1 MSTLFQNFFK
11 YFSALCHLAEGFSYT
26 QKQEVIF
33 MYCPRDGRC
42 VFDGYKTAGKHI
54 CALPRCQYP
63 RELKQ
68 ALQNRIANILGQP
81 QGRTR
86 RARELELLKE
96 QIRKITMQEG

>member
-1 MSTLFQNFFK
+1 MAKGFFD
-11 YFSALCHLAEGFSYT
+11 T

>member
-1 MSTLFQNFFK
+1 MIPKTGSD
-11 YFSALCHLAEGFSYT
+11 
-26 QKQEVIF
+26 F
-33 MYCPRDGRC
+33 MYCPRDGKC
-42 VFDGYKTAGKHI
+42 VFDGFKTAEKHI

-86 RARELELLKE
+86 LAWELELLKE
-96 QIRKITMQEG
+96 QIRKITMQKG

>member
-1 MSTLFQNFFK
+1 MRVSFK
-11 YFSALCHLAEGFSYT
+11 YFSALLLLAKGFFDT
-26 QKQEVIF
+26 QKQEVII
-33 MYCPRDGRC
+33 MYCPRDGKC

-86 RARELELLKE
+86 RERELMMLRE
-96 QIRKITMQEG
+96 QLTILSGGDP

>member
-1 MSTLFQNFFK
+1 MIPKTGSD
-11 YFSALCHLAEGFSYT
+11 
-26 QKQEVIF
+26 F

-42 VFDGYKTAGKHI
+42 VFDGFKTAEKHI

-68 ALQNRIANILGQP
+68 ANILGQP

-86 RARELELLKE
+86 RARELEILKNE
-96 QIRKITMQEG
+96 IGKLNL

>member
-1 MSTLFQNFFK
+1 MIPKTGSD
-11 YFSALCHLAEGFSYT
+11 
-26 QKQEVIF
+26 F
-33 MYCPRDGRC
+33 MYCPRDGKC
-42 VFDGYKTAGKHI
+42 VVDGFKTAEKHI

-86 RARELELLKE
+86 RARELEILKNE
-96 QIRKITMQEG
+96 IGKLNL

>member
-1 MSTLFQNFFK
+1 
-11 YFSALCHLAEGFSYT
+11 
-26 QKQEVIF
+26 
-33 MYCPRDGRC
+33 MYCPRDGKC
-42 VFDGYKTAGKHI
+42 VFDGFKTAEKHI

-68 ALQNRIANILGQP
+68 ALQNRIASILGQP

-86 RARELELLKE
+86 QARELELLKE

>member
-1 MSTLFQNFFK
+1 
-11 YFSALCHLAEGFSYT
+11 
-26 QKQEVIF
+26 

-86 RARELELLKE
+86 RVRELELLKE

>member
-1 MSTLFQNFFK
+1 MRVSFK
-11 YFSALCHLAEGFSYT
+11 HFSAICHLAEGFSYT

-54 CALPRCQYP
+54 CALPRRQYP

-86 RARELELLKE
+86 RARELEILRNEIVKLNL
-96 QIRKITMQEG
+96 

>member
-1 MSTLFQNFFK
+1 MAK
-11 YFSALCHLAEGFSYT
+11 GFSYT

-33 MYCPRDGRC
+33 MYCPRDGKC
-42 VFDGYKTAGKHI
+42 VFDGYKTAGVHV

-63 RELKQ
+63 NELKR

-86 RARELELLKE
+86 RANELEILRNAIVKLNL
-96 QIRKITMQEG
+96 

>member
-1 MSTLFQNFFK
+1 MESVFLTATRRRE
-11 YFSALCHLAEGFSYT
+11 S
-26 QKQEVIF
+26 IF
-33 MYCPRDGRC
+33 APCLG
-42 VFDGYKTAGKHI
+42 VK
-54 CALPRCQYP
+54 YP

>member
-1 MSTLFQNFFK
+1 
-11 YFSALCHLAEGFSYT
+11 
-26 QKQEVIF
+26 
-33 MYCPRDGRC
+33 MYCPRDGKC
-42 VFDGYKTAGKHI
+42 VFDGFKTAEKHI

-86 RARELELLKE
+86 QARGLELLKE
-96 QIRKITMQEG
+96 QIRKITM

>member
-1 MSTLFQNFFK
+1 
-11 YFSALCHLAEGFSYT
+11 
-26 QKQEVIF
+26 

-54 CALPRCQYP
+54 CALPRCHP

-96 QIRKITMQEG
+96 QIRKITMQEE

>member
-1 MSTLFQNFFK
+1 M
-11 YFSALCHLAEGFSYT
+11 EGVFLTATRRRES
-26 QKQEVIF
+26 IF
-33 MYCPRDGRC
+33 APCLG
-42 VFDGYKTAGKHI
+42 VN
-54 CALPRCQYP
+54 P